1 MTSQVSQS
9 PVMKAV
15 MNGLQVLFITF
26 ICWLGNN
33 ISSSVKGSVTDFS
46 NKLDGVVKSI
56 GEIAAKQ
63 TMTDRDV
70 AALTLRV
77 GKLEDKNETLV
88 QQAARLGFKV
98 EQLEREQGNGR

>member
-15 MNGLQVLFITF
+15 MNAVQVLAITF
-26 ICWLGNN
+26 ICWLGSN

-56 GEIAAKQ
+56 GEIAARQ
-63 TMTDRDV
+63 TLTDRDV
-70 AALTLRV
+70 AALMQRV
-77 GKLEDKNETLV
+77 GKLEDKNEVLEQST
-88 QQAARLGFKV
+88 ARLGFKV
-98 EQLEREQGNGR
+98 EQLERERGNGR